1 MLAHAKL
8 PRTPSVVPAKVVVSF
23 GARSFPRK
31 RESTPQTFGNVLSSD
46 WIPPAERDGN
56 DRRLKWIPIP
66 NDISAPA
73 KTPIVKS
80 PGFRCDVLAGW
91 SSLVARWAH
100 NPLKYLPALS
110 PHQLSFTVFSGF
122 PSCFS
127 QSVRKLLHE
136 SDHVRLEVTL
146 ARPSQ
151 LSNAQSLRSRC
162 PEKTSLIGEPYT
174 KLRRGAI
181 SCGNQHQNPLRS
193 CHKKNSSASEVCLS
207 LSSANSKQ
215 WGRSPQPPRNQ
226 KSPETDCR
234 GGEEPKG
241 GGA

>member
-1 MLAHAKL
+1 MK
-8 PRTPSVVPAKVVVSF
+8 
-23 GARSFPRK
+23 RSSH
-31 RESTPQTFGNVLSSD
+31 ENSL
-46 WIPPAERDGN
+46 
-56 DRRLKWIPIP
+56 
-66 NDISAPA
+66 
-73 KTPIVKS
+73 VKS
-80 PGFRCDVLAGW
+80 PRFRYDVFAGW

-100 NPLKYLPALS
+100 NPSKYLPALS